1 MPYSKEEIK
10 HLAFVRR
17 LREKNAVQYL
27 ADRDV
32 YLTEWVKNPASR
44 GGKADRYDRVDYG
57 WEKELGKITPG
68 QALNMAP
75 RTDVNGR
82 RVYNLYQDI
91 QSGNLQQSI
100 NFISRQVAYPGSTM
114 ATGYDVELT
123 VNFVETISQG
133 RDRFV
138 PHSAVKVI
146 DNRFKEVDY
155 LTSGTSEYTS
165 IADTTSDTTSGDTGS
180 TSSTSSSG
188 GGGGNT
194 TNYDDTDDQDSSS
207 TDT

>member
-17 LREKNAVQYL
+17 LREKNAVRWL
-27 ADRDV
+27 SDRDV
-32 YLTEWVKNPASR
+32 YLTEWINSPASR
-44 GGKADRYDRVDYG
+44 MGQENWAGQTDYG
-57 WEKELGKITPG
+57 WKKDNGKLVPG
-68 QALNMAP
+68 QVLNMAP
-75 RTDVNGR
+75 RTDVDGR
-82 RVYNLYQDI
+82 MVYNLYEDM
-91 QSGNLQQSI
+91 QSGKLQQGITFLSQ
-100 NFISRQVAYPGSTM
+100 QVSYPGSTM

-180 TSSTSSSG
+180 TSTSSSG

-194 TNYDDTDDQDSSS
+194 TIYDDTEL
-207 TDT
+207 

>member
-10 HLAFVRR
+10 HLAFVKR

-32 YLTEWVKNPASR
+32 YLTEWVNDPASS
-44 GGKADRYDRVDYG
+44 GGQSNNG
-57 WEKELGKITPG
+57 WESNNGKLLPG
-68 QALNMAP
+68 QVLNMAP

-82 RVYNLYQDI
+82 LVYNLYQDI
-91 QSGNLQQSI
+91 QSGNFQQSI

-114 ATGYDVELT
+114 PTEYDVELT

-146 DNRFKEVDY
+146 DNRFEEVDH

-180 TSSTSSSG
+180 TSSNSSSG
-188 GGGGNT
+188 GGSGGSGGSQYSNQVT
-194 TNYDDTDDQDSSS
+194 IT
-207 TDT
+207 

>member
-32 YLTEWVKNPASR
+32 YLTEWINNPASR
-44 GGKADRYDRVDYG
+44 GGQENYAGQANYG
-57 WEKELGKITPG
+57 WESNNGKLLPG
-68 QALNMAP
+68 QVLNMAP
-75 RTDVNGR
+75 KTEVNGR
-82 RVYNLYQDI
+82 MVYNLYQDI
-91 QSGNLQQSI
+91 ETGNIQQGI
-100 NFISRQVAYPGSTM
+100 TFLSRQVLFPNS
-114 ATGYDVELT
+114 ATPSGYDVELT

-180 TSSTSSSG
+180 TSTSSSG

-194 TNYDDTDDQDSSS
+194 TIYDDTEL
-207 TDT
+207 

>member
-17 LREKNAVQYL
+17 LREKNAVQYIT
-27 ADRDV
+27 DRDV
-32 YLTEWVKNPASR
+32 YLTEWINNPASR
-44 GGKADRYDRVDYG
+44 GGQDDYAGQSNYG
-57 WEKELGKITPG
+57 WRSNNGKLIPG
-68 QALNMAP
+68 QVLNMAP
-75 RTDVNGR
+75 KTEVNGKM
-82 RVYNLYQDI
+82 VYNLYQDI
-91 QSGNLQQSI
+91 QTGNIQQGI
-100 NFISRQVAYPGSTM
+100 TFISRQVAYPGSTM

-155 LTSGTSEYTS
+155 LTSGTSDYTS
-165 IADTTSDTTSGDTGS
+165 IADNTSDTTSGNTGS
-180 TSSTSSSG
+180 TSNTSTTNYTG
-188 GGGGNT
+188 GGGGSGT
-194 TNYDDTDDQDSSS
+194 SDTEIP
-207 TDT
+207 TLDT

>member
-17 LREKNAVQYL
+17 LREKNAVRWL
-27 ADRDV
+27 SDRDV
-32 YLTEWVKNPASR
+32 YLTEWINSPASR
-44 GGKADRYDRVDYG
+44 MGQENWAGQTDYG
-57 WEKELGKITPG
+57 WKKDNGKLVPG
-68 QALNMAP
+68 QVLNMAP
-75 RTDVNGR
+75 RTDVDGR
-82 RVYNLYQDI
+82 MVYNLYEDM
-91 QSGNLQQSI
+91 QSGKLQQGITFLSQ
-100 NFISRQVAYPGSTM
+100 QVSYPGSTM

-180 TSSTSSSG
+180 TSTSSSG

-194 TNYDDTDDQDSSS
+194 TIFDDTEL
-207 TDT
+207 

>member
-1 MPYSKEEIK
+1 MPYSKEEIN

-32 YLTEWVKNPASR
+32 YLTEWINHPRSR
-44 GGKADRYDRVDYG
+44 VGQENWAGRSGYG
-57 WEKELGKITPG
+57 WKKDNGKFVPG
-68 QALNMAP
+68 QVLNMAP
-75 RTDVNGR
+75 RTDVDGR
-82 RVYNLYQDI
+82 MVYNLYQDI
-91 QSGNLQQSI
+91 QTGNIQQGI
-100 NFISRQVAYPGSTM
+100 TFISLQESIHDGSRYHRP
-114 ATGYDVELT
+114 TGYDVELT
-123 VNFVETISQG
+123 VNFVETIRQR

-155 LTSGTSEYTS
+155 ITSGNSDYTT
-165 IADTTSDTTSGDTGS
+165 ITETTSDTTSGDTGS

-188 GGGGNT
+188 GGSGGT
-194 TNYDDTDDQDSSS
+194 QYDNLDSTGIDT
-207 TDT
+207 

>member
-1 MPYSKEEIK
+1 M
-10 HLAFVRR
+10 
-17 LREKNAVQYL
+17 
-27 ADRDV
+27 
-32 YLTEWVKNPASR
+32 
-44 GGKADRYDRVDYG
+44 
-57 WEKELGKITPG
+57 
-68 QALNMAP
+68 
-75 RTDVNGR
+75 
-82 RVYNLYQDI
+82 VYNLYEDM
-91 QSGNLQQSI
+91 QSGKLQQGI
-100 NFISRQVAYPGSTM
+100 TFLSRQVLFPNS
-114 ATGYDVELT
+114 ATPSGYDVELT

-180 TSSTSSSG
+180 TSTSSSG

-194 TNYDDTDDQDSSS
+194 TIYDDTEL
-207 TDT
+207 